1 MNTMEI
7 GNSREVHCLHRVRWR
22 SPCTW
27 NRTMWWFH
35 LLFWAATMD
44 RRANKIPARQVFVCC
59 AVSEAMFTLLLC
71 LCLDVMNFNWIGLCR
86 RRYFS
91 CLARSRSTA
100 NVTVRIC
107 NWILRCYNPK
117 LRHNPPHRDEL
128 SKREV
133 LKDRRPSNTL
143 WSVES
148 DLYFVVHPLTGL

>member
-7 GNSREVHCLHRVRWR
+7 IHAR
-22 SPCTW
+22 SIVYIASVEDHTCTW
-27 NRTMWWFH
+27 NRTVWWFH

-44 RRANKIPARQVFVCC
+44 RRANKIPARQFFVCC

-107 NWILRCYNPK
+107 NWILRWYNPK

-133 LKDRRPSNTL
+133 LKDRRPSNKL